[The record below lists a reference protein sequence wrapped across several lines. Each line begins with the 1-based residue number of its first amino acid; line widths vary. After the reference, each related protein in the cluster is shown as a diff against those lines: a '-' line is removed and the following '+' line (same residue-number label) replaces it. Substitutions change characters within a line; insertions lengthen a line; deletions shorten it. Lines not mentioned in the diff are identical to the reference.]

1 MGFCTYQYCIMV
13 VFYYFFVTIIFH
25 YFAIFFLIFQYTILS
40 PRNKPR
46 CIYISTRSSNNCC
59 SLIFLLI
66 CVSIT
71 SFFYRLQMEI
81 EMKFK
86 TRRSIKDPL
95 LVCPCVF
102 FILLQINVVYSCRY
116 ANSFPSLK
124 MFSNVLEIFL
134 ILSGNTSME
143 SSLSLLMA
151 NLSKVQKNM
160 LVIDPFVGTGEFFI
174 SMTTMNSKF

>member
-1 MGFCTYQYCIMV
+1 
-13 VFYYFFVTIIFH
+13 
-25 YFAIFFLIFQYTILS
+25 
-40 PRNKPR
+40 
-46 CIYISTRSSNNCC
+46 
-59 SLIFLLI
+59 
-66 CVSIT
+66 
-71 SFFYRLQMEI
+71 
-81 EMKFK
+81 MKFK
-86 TRRSIKDPL
+86 TKKSIKDPL

-116 ANSFPSLK
+116 SNSFPSLK
-124 MFSNVLEIFL
+124 MFSHVLEIFL

-174 SMTTMNSKF
+174 SMTTMNSKFWGLSTKDIKIENQPKQVHVHVYYISLYECFVGSILVPCAYHQAYVMGTDINYLLLHAKG